1 MCIRDRIKWIWLKI
15 HLILPDMTFNKIFK
29 YLISLLFLSIL
40 FHTIIHKNNLVFSK
54 TMHKKVAFFSFSIFF
69 VWIRHLKRYNS
80 MLEKATFFV
89 LQTSYT
95 NELKGLYI
103 AGNSYPYYQDKKKL
117 VFNSFQKPFK
127 NHQSTKIPRE

>member
-1 MCIRDRIKWIWLKI
+1 
-15 HLILPDMTFNKIFK
+15 
-29 YLISLLFLSIL
+29 
-40 FHTIIHKNNLVFSK
+40 
-54 TMHKKVAFFSFSIFF
+54 MHKKVAFFSFSIFF

-127 NHQSTKIPRE
+127 NHQSTKIPREWHSKYKTTIKKYL

>member
-1 MCIRDRIKWIWLKI
+1 
-15 HLILPDMTFNKIFK
+15 
-29 YLISLLFLSIL
+29 
-40 FHTIIHKNNLVFSK
+40 
-54 TMHKKVAFFSFSIFF
+54 IFF

>member
-1 MCIRDRIKWIWLKI
+1 
-15 HLILPDMTFNKIFK
+15 
-29 YLISLLFLSIL
+29 
-40 FHTIIHKNNLVFSK
+40 
-54 TMHKKVAFFSFSIFF
+54 
-69 VWIRHLKRYNS
+69 